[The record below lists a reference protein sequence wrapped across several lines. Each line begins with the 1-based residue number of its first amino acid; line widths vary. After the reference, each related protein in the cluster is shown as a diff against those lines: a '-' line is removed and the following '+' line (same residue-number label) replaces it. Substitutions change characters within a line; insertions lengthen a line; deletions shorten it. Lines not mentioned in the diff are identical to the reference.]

1 MSSTP
6 PAKASSQRSLSSRAK
21 LALDAGEFQLAMD
34 LYERA
39 MVEQPE
45 IANLYRFN
53 LNLARKGLLLPPVL
67 EHELPSLRKSN
78 SNQAPVADVALASST
93 LTVSLD
99 KVATNLPVPLVS
111 ILMASYNSADY
122 IEESITSALRQTW
135 PTFELIVVD
144 GYSTDGTWTKL
155 QRLENSVS
163 NLKCIRANT
172 NLGIPFGLNWAL
184 SVARG
189 DFVFFQNAHDISNP
203 ERVHLAMQHLMQND
217 VAGVLHGLPCIS
229 TFPGS
234 AAAWNDNELMSLP
247 FAIALPR
254 KVFLQIGY
262 FDYTQKLSF
271 KEFLH
276 RLVKFAAFSNNKIL
290 SLATELTTTYTSHE
304 IPRAGAACL
313 EYSPTLPSTQ
323 IRSEDDH
330 DQAFARLHEEL
341 GVERFREF
349 YRFPVIRDPIPAT
362 SPLSRLGNPSYPV
375 VASLCSIPERAEML
389 RQVLASLAPQVDA
402 LHIYL
407 DRYESIP
414 EFVRDCHVNV
424 TVYLANDYPGLRDN
438 GKFLGFSDLQEDCY
452 YFTADDD
459 ILYPPDYVISMI
471 QRIEYYGKL
480 AVVGVH
486 GVLLPEQADRYFGSF
501 RKVHLFNKELETD
514 ALVNNLGTGTVAFHS
529 RLLRELDLSHFGSSG
544 MADLHLS
551 VFCKQRGIPM
561 VALSRP
567 KGWLQELPSP
577 NTSLYH
583 EFRQADDEQSALIR
597 AHHPW
602 GYAAIKQAVEM
613 TSMRVTKPE
622 TSERLHRLIP
632 ILHTCLE

>member
-1 MSSTP
+1 MSSPP

-67 EHELPSLRKSN
+67 EHELPYLGKSD
-78 SNQAPVADVALASST
+78 SNQAPVADVALAPPT
-93 LTVSLD
+93 LTMKSDNVT
-99 KVATNLPVPLVS
+99 TNLPVPLVS
-111 ILMASYNSADY
+111 ILMASYNSAGY

-135 PTFELIVVD
+135 SNFELIVVD
-144 GYSTDGTWTKL
+144 DYSTDGTWTKL
-155 QRLENSVS
+155 QRLEKTVS

-172 NLGIPFGLNWAL
+172 KLGITFGLNWAL

-203 ERVHLAMQHLMQND
+203 ERVHLAMQQLMQHD

-229 TFPGS
+229 TFPKN
-234 AAAWNDNELMSLP
+234 AAAWNDDELMSLP

-254 KVFLQIGY
+254 RVFQQIGY
-262 FDYTQKLSF
+262 FDYTRKFSF

-276 RLVKFAAFSNNKIL
+276 RLVKFAAFSKKKIL
-290 SLATELTTTYTSHE
+290 SVATELTTTDT
-304 IPRAGAACL
+304 PREDPPVGAARL
-313 EYSPTLPSTQ
+313 ENPPVIPGTY
-323 IRSEDDH
+323 IRSEDDY
-330 DQAFARLHEEL
+330 DQAVAQLHEEL

-349 YRFPVIRDPIPAT
+349 FRFPVIRDLTPVT

-389 RQVLASLAPQVDA
+389 RQVLASLAPQVDG

-414 EFVRDCHVNV
+414 EFVRHCHVNV
-424 TVYLANDYPGLRDN
+424 TVYLANEYPGLRDN

-459 ILYPPDYVISMI
+459 ILYPPDYVISMVR
-471 QRIEYYGKL
+471 RIEHYDQL

-486 GVLLPEQADRYFGSF
+486 GVLLPEQADSYFSSF
-501 RKVHLFNKELETD
+501 RKVHLFSKELEAD

-551 VFCKQRGIPM
+551 VFCKQRDIPM

-567 KGWLQELPSP
+567 EGWLQELPSP

-597 AHHPW
+597 AHQPW
-602 GYAAIKQAVEM
+602 GYAAIKQAVEK
-613 TSMRVTKPE
+613 TSMRMAKPE
-622 TSERLHRLIP
+622 TSERLQRLIP
-632 ILHTCLE
+632 VLHACLK